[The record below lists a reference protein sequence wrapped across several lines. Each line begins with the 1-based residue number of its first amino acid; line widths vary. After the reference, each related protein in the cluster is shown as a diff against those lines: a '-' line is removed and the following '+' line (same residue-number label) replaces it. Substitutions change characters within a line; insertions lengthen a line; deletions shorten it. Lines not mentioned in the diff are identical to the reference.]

1 MIFDVTVEIPKG
13 ERNKYELDHKT
24 HRLRLD
30 RTLFTSM
37 TYPADYGFIDDSL
50 GNDGDPLDALV
61 VLPFPTFPGCVIEC
75 RAIGMFKMT
84 DDAGGDDKIL
94 CVPASDPRQV
104 HLQDITDVAEFD
116 RGEIQHFFETYKD
129 LEPGKFVEKG
139 SLWVGREEAEAEIQ
153 ASFQRFKDNGG
164 Y

>member
-24 HRLRLD
+24 HRIRLD

-84 DDAGGDDKIL
+84 DDAGGDDKVL
-94 CVPASDPRQV
+94 CVPSHDPRQA
-104 HLQDITDVAEFD
+104 HLQDITDVSEFD

-139 SLWVGREEAEAEIQ
+139 SHWVGREEAEAEIQ

>member
-94 CVPASDPRQV
+94 CVPATDPRQV

-129 LEPGKFVEKG
+129 LEPDKFVEKG
-139 SLWVGREEAEAEIQ
+139 SLWVGREEAEAEIR
-153 ASFQRFKDNGG
+153 ASFQRFTDNGG

>member
-94 CVPASDPRQV
+94 CVPATDPRQV

>member
-24 HRLRLD
+24 HRIRLD

-37 TYPADYGFIDDSL
+37 TYPADYGFIDNSL

-61 VLPFPTFPGCVIEC
+61 VLPFATFPGCVIEC

-94 CVPASDPRQV
+94 CVPASDPRQA

-139 SLWVGREEAEAEIQ
+139 SEWVGREEAEAEIQ
-153 ASFQRFKDNGG
+153 ASFDRFTANGG

>member
-94 CVPASDPRQV
+94 CVPATDPRQV

-139 SLWVGREEAEAEIQ
+139 SMWVGREEAEAEIQ

>member
-75 RAIGMFKMT
+75 RAIGRFKMT

-94 CVPASDPRQV
+94 CVPATDPRQV

-139 SLWVGREEAEAEIQ
+139 SMWVGREEAEAEIQ

>member
-1 MIFDVTVEIPKG
+1 MFFDVTVEIPKG

-24 HRLRLD
+24 HRIRLD

-37 TYPADYGFIDDSL
+37 QYPADYGFIDNTL

-61 VLPFPTFPGCVIEC
+61 ILPFPTFPGCVIEC

-84 DDAGGDDKIL
+84 DEAGGDDKIL
-94 CVPASDPRQV
+94 CVPAGDPRHE
-104 HLQDITDVAEFD
+104 HLQDVTDVSDFD
-116 RGEIQHFFETYKD
+116 LGEIQHFFTSYKD
-129 LEPGKFVEKG
+129 LEPGKSVEEG
-139 SLWVGREEAEAEIQ
+139 SEWVGRAEAEAEIA
-153 ASFQRFKDNGG
+153 ASLQRFKDNGG